1 MNYNCTEFRKV
12 QIFRCQLLV
21 YELFHTIFF
30 VIIVLCYFFL
40 DLKSPALWSLAVCM
54 VVVGGELRLDWN
66 TCVYAWQGIVT
77 KTQVVTPAG
86 DCTQN
91 AFSDCVLMQPSRH
104 NEPVTT

>member
-30 VIIVLCYFFL
+30 VIIILCYFFL

-54 VVVGGELRLDWN
+54 VVVGGGSYGWIGTRVCMLGKELSLKPRWSHRPVIALR
-66 TCVYAWQGIVT
+66 THLVT
-77 KTQVVTPAG
+77 V
-86 DCTQN
+86 
-91 AFSDCVLMQPSRH
+91 F
-104 NEPVTT
+104 